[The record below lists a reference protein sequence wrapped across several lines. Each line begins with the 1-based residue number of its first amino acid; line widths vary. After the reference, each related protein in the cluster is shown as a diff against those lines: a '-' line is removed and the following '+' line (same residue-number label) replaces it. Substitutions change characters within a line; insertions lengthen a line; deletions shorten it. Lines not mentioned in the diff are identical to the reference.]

1 MLLCQTWLKRYSQQ
15 HIIIII
21 IIMLLLN
28 NDNSLNNNNNNY
40 ADVDVDADNDDGG
53 KLANIA
59 KQLRVEEDEILIC
72 TVYWYL

>member
-21 IIMLLLN
+21 IIMLLN
-28 NDNSLNNNNNNY
+28 NDNSLNNNNNYYY
-40 ADVDVDADNDDGG
+40 ADVDVDADDDDGG